1 MLADKRIVELL
12 LCYIDKGVGDAP
24 QIAKKQVTF
33 EHQAV
38 QRPLVSEQ

>member
-1 MLADKRIVELL
+1 MLADKRIAELL
-12 LCYIDKGVGDAP
+12 LCYMEKRVGDAS